1 LPPKWVDA
9 VDQVEEDIRDMDAK
23 MEQLK
28 ELHAKRLM
36 VSFDDSESDKEREIE
51 ALSHSIT
58 GLFRR
63 SEATLRRNVA
73 GGDGGSDARVRS
85 NIQRSLA
92 KKLQER
98 SMKLRQLQK
107 TFMSKLH
114 QQKNGGNV
122 SELDFLTQET
132 GKGSRGRQQQT
143 VTIGFNQQQLQVVDN
158 MEDIVNERD
167 EEITRIAKSI
177 EELSQIFKELAVL
190 VIDQGTILDRI
201 DFNMEQVVERTQE
214 GLVQLNKVSRAA

>member
-1 LPPKWVDA
+1 
-9 VDQVEEDIRDMDAK
+9 
-23 MEQLK
+23 
-28 ELHAKRLM
+28 
-36 VSFDDSESDKEREIE
+36 
-51 ALSHSIT
+51 
-58 GLFRR
+58 
-63 SEATLRRNVA
+63 
-73 GGDGGSDARVRS
+73 
-85 NIQRSLA
+85 
-92 KKLQER
+92 
-98 SMKLRQLQK
+98 MKLRQLQK

-177 EELSQIFKELAVL
+177 EELSQIFKGQVRVSGFNVTRGRPGLARPTR
-190 VIDQGTILDRI
+190 QYTPP
-201 DFNMEQVVERTQE
+201 
-214 GLVQLNKVSRAA
+214 LNTRRPPPRHTYH